1 MPDSP
6 TPDARGLEALE
17 EGWRRDPRTASL
29 YALATRYLESGR
41 MADAYDVLRRGL
53 EVHQAHAAAR
63 ELLTR
68 VTAAMDSARGSRP
81 GQPAIARLKV
91 KSSAVR
97 TPVEERVSKR
107 VADRRGG
114 DAPAA
119 KGGRAKPPPGNPV
132 AGEPGARF
140 PPPAGA
146 PPPRPPPMTRED
158 VQVVLERKKGAT
170 TLSPRRGLTIAAI
183 VLLLIG
189 AAVAAYLVFQPL

>member
-17 EGWRRDPRTASL
+17 EGWRRDPRTASF

-91 KSSAVR
+91 KSSAGR

-107 VADRRGG
+107 SADGRVGGAPSWKVARH
-114 DAPAA
+114 
-119 KGGRAKPPPGNPV
+119 KPPPENPF
-132 AGEPGARF
+132 AADPGDGF
-140 PPPAGA
+140 PPPAA
-146 PPPRPPPMTRED
+146 TPPPMTRED

-183 VLLLIG
+183 VLLL
-189 AAVAAYLVFQPL
+189 

>member
-1 MPDSP
+1 
-6 TPDARGLEALE
+6 
-17 EGWRRDPRTASL
+17 
-29 YALATRYLESGR
+29 

-107 VADRRGG
+107 VADRRVG
-114 DAPAA
+114 DAPSSKVA
-119 KGGRAKPPPGNPV
+119 RHKPPPENPF
-132 AGEPGARF
+132 AADPGDGF
-140 PPPAGA
+140 PPPAA
-146 PPPRPPPMTRED
+146 TPPPMTRED